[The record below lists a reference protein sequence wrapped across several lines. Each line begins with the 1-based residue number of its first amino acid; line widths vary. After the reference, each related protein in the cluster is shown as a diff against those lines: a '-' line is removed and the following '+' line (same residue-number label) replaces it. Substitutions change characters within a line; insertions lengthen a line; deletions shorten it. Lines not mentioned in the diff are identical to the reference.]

1 MNPIRNFS
9 LSQSKSNNKKG
20 ISNGVKKKYRPGE
33 KDCWLLVICNGVFA
47 ILFILCTNT
56 ILFAGNPPFR
66 DGEKLKFSLRW
77 IGMIG
82 GKSTI
87 EVKEELLPIGYGQE
101 LLPDSKKNSYL
112 LNASLR
118 TVGLAD
124 ILFRIRNEFSSLIIL
139 NSKKVLPVWWE
150 VIQKEKNY
158 KYQGKTDFNEMLKKD
173 PQIQSPLSSL
183 CLLRSKDWQME
194 ESIAVPVFVHGK
206 IYPIKVQVVSKEPL
220 KIYGKIFN
228 TILLDVAV
236 EGAGVE
242 ISSTKLKNLKI
253 WLTDDEKKLPVLM
266 KASTSVGII
275 TVLLDNRKEFYK
287 ED

>member
-1 MNPIRNFS
+1 MNPVRNFS
-9 LSQSKSNNKKG
+9 LSRSKSNNKKG

-33 KDCWLLVICNGVFA
+33 KDCWLLVIGNWVFA
-47 ILFILCTNT
+47 ILFVLCINT
-56 ILFAGNPPFR
+56 ILFADNLPFR
-66 DGEKLKFSLRW
+66 DGEKLEFSLRW
-77 IGMIG
+77 MGMIG

-87 EVKEELLPIGYGQE
+87 EVKEE

-124 ILFRIRNEFSSLIIL
+124 IFFRIRDEFSSLMIL
-139 NSKKVLPVWWE
+139 NSKRVLPVWWE
-150 VIQKEKNY
+150 VVQKEKNY

-173 PQIQSPLSSL
+173 PQIQNPLSSL

-194 ESIAVPVFVHGK
+194 ESITVPVFVHGK
-206 IYPIKVQVVSKEPL
+206 IYPIKVQVVSKEPC
-220 KIYGKIFN
+220 KIYCKTFD
-228 TILLDVAV
+228 TILLNVAV

-253 WLTDDEKKLPVLM
+253 WLTDDEKKLPIFM
-266 KASTSVGII
+266 KADTSAGII